1 MGEEKE
7 RNLELVK
14 EYERAMHD
22 RVESRVGERISAVD
36 KAQREHLAQLTS
48 QYDTLISSQKSQIR
62 QNFEQQQG
70 LHELH
75 QQQMTQLA
83 DRFQMVIG
91 TQQDEI
97 RRLQR
102 HYAAQHA
109 VMAISILLLLGALV
123 YLYATLADERL
134 AHKDVEAY
142 TERECE
148 RKMAKAVASLDQGIR
163 GAQSLDVCTSVLG
176 NVTRAASHAADLLAA
191 PASIASRSLCSKWP
205 MSVICNADSYVSSID
220 TALRTLTT
228 VTQRADMLTHFLS
241 VQDSGSTIGDTERYY
256 TLH

>member
-7 RNLELVK
+7 RNVELVK

-36 KAQREHLAQLTS
+36 KAQREHLAQLTA
-48 QYDTLISSQKSQIR
+48 QYDTLIMSQKNQI
-62 QNFEQQQG
+62 QQSLEQQQG
-70 LHELH
+70 LHEAH

-83 DRFQMVIG
+83 DRFQMVTG

-134 AHKDVEAY
+134 AHKDLEAY
-142 TERECE
+142 TERDCE
-148 RKMAKAVASLDQGIR
+148 RKMAKAATSLGQGIR
-163 GAQSLDVCTSVLG
+163 GAQSLGVCTSLLG

-191 PASIASRSLCSKWP
+191 PSSSASQSLCSKWP
-205 MSVICNADSYVSSID
+205 MSAICSIDSYANSID
-220 TALRTLTT
+220 TALRTLNT

-241 VQDSGSTIGDTERYY
+241 VQDSGSTIGDTERFYS
-256 TLH
+256 LH